1 MINFLINFTR
11 DYPIEI
17 LRSIRYC
24 KERSLGL
31 HTPISQS
38 ILNIG
43 ELGSSNTR
51 RRTFGLKNHADTLIS
66 LQASLA
72 SIIPQVS
79 WQLEVLDGTQ
89 VPIARGNGTNHE
101 SEERNTLLS
110 NEKLELTSLC
120 ITSERFWM

>member
-1 MINFLINFTR
+1 MINFLINFPR

-51 RRTFGLKNHADTLIS
+51 RRTLGLKKHAATLIS
-66 LQASLA
+66 SPVNPASF
-72 SIIPQVS
+72 VS
-79 WQLEVLDGTQ
+79 RV
-89 VPIARGNGTNHE
+89 
-101 SEERNTLLS
+101 S
-110 NEKLELTSLC
+110 
-120 ITSERFWM
+120 